1 MNNSIL
7 FITGYYIVFA
17 LTIATIGIYFITLM
31 TNLLAKVPF
40 VPTSGR
46 IIKYIIGI
54 CDLKKGE
61 KVYDL
66 GCGDA
71 RFLLEAEKKTGSGG
85 VGYENALL
93 PYLLARLRKY
103 LNKAKIEVKMANF
116 FHADLSDADVIYCYL
131 GPDVMTELNKK
142 FQKECRKGTRIYS
155 NSFSIKDLTP
165 QKTWP
170 RDPKKRLPTVYLY
183 RI

>member
-1 MNNSIL
+1 MDSSIF
-7 FITGYYIVFA
+7 FIIAYYTVFV
-17 LTIATIGIYFITLM
+17 LTITLIGIYFMTLVA
-31 TNLLAKVPF
+31 NLLAKVPF

-46 IIKYIIGI
+46 IINYIISI
-54 CDLKKGE
+54 CELKKGE

-71 RFLLEAEKKTGSGG
+71 RFLLEAEKKTGEQGI
-85 VGYENALL
+85 GYENAML
-93 PYLLARLRKY
+93 PYLLAQLRKY
-103 LNKAKIEVKMANF
+103 LNKAKVIVKMENF
-116 FHADLSDADVIYCYL
+116 FRADLSKADVIYCYL

-165 QKTWP
+165 KKTWP

-183 RI
+183 EI